1 MTHTMTIAAHPDNSK
16 PSRVFTNPFKWM
28 ITATLRADKSY
39 RDHQH
44 VMRLSDRE
52 LKDVGLKRHDNHLV
66 TMS

>member
-1 MTHTMTIAAHPDNSK
+1 MTHTMTVDIHPNTPK
-16 PSRVFTNPFKWM
+16 TNRVFANPFKWM
-28 ITATLRADKSY
+28 ITAILRADKSY